1 MQFKITRRY
10 HFMSVV
16 ENWAQRHWVT
26 PRASVDHVPS
36 ELVPQSEVARVYTS
50 SHQSSVE
57 NCSVGRH

>member
-1 MQFKITRRY
+1 
-10 HFMSVV
+10 MSVV

-26 PRASVDHVPS
+26 LRASVDHVPS